1 MRIEAIDLWHIRTPL
16 VRPYPLSKI
25 YGTLTHAEAVFLR
38 LTTEDGLA
46 GWGEADPQQP
56 FTEEW
61 PGGAMAFLADLA
73 APRLLGRDASQ
84 GAVIRCDLD
93 ALASGNPTAKGA
105 VDMALHDLAGRAAG
119 VPVHALLGGRL
130 RDAIAVLWPLGSG
143 DLDESI
149 EVVEEKMAEGYRTFM
164 IKTGSRD
171 VADDAARTLA
181 LIDKYH
187 PQVKF
192 IADANQ
198 GWSESEAL
206 RFTAL
211 IGTAPLTLLEQPVAK
226 DNPDGLKRV
235 RDASLAPVS
244 ADEAVFSL
252 GEAAQL
258 AAARAV
264 DVFSIKPSKNGGLAP
279 SRKIAALAEGHGID
293 ILMNSMIEFGVTQ
306 AASLHL
312 GATLPNLMD
321 CGHAYMSTLRITEDP
336 TDFSALV
343 ADGTARVPD
352 TPGLGISVD
361 ADHLNAL
368 AVDHRRIE
376 DPRVRE
382 VVA

>member
-1 MRIEAIDLWHIRTPL
+1 MRIEAIDLWHIRSPL
-16 VRPYPLSKI
+16 VRPYPLSKV
-25 YGTLTHAEAVFLR
+25 YGTLTHAEAVFAR
-38 LTTEDGLA
+38 ITTEDGLF
-46 GWGEADPQQP
+46 GWGEADPLQP

-61 PGGAMAFLADLA
+61 AGGVMAFLADRA
-73 APRLLGRDASQ
+73 APRLLGRDASE
-84 GAVIRCDLD
+84 GAAIRSDLD
-93 ALASGNPTAKGA
+93 AIASGNPTAKGA
-105 VDMALHDLAGRAAG
+105 VDMALHDLAGHAAG

-143 DLDESI
+143 DTDESI
-149 EVVEEKMAEGYRTFM
+149 AVVDEKLAEGYRTFM

-181 LIDKYH
+181 LINTYH
-187 PQVKF
+187 PEVQF

-198 GWSESEAL
+198 GWTESEAL
-206 RFTAL
+206 RFAHL
-211 IGTAPLTLLEQPVAK
+211 IGAAPLTLLEQPVAK
-226 DNPDGLKRV
+226 DNREGLKRV
-235 RDASLAPVS
+235 RDASLVPVS

-252 GEAAQL
+252 DEAARL
-258 AAARAV
+258 AAERAV
-264 DVFSIKPSKNGGLAP
+264 DVFSIKPSKNAGLAA

-336 TDFSALV
+336 TDFGALV
-343 ADGTARVPD
+343 EDGMARVPD
-352 TPGLGISVD
+352 APGLGISVD
-361 ADHLNAL
+361 VDHLNAL
-368 AVDHRRIE
+368 AVDHRRID
-376 DPRVRE
+376 DPHIRE